1 MVIQHPLAI
10 LVLLYCFISIV
21 AFKRCAKKAATLELG
36 KRAEKV
42 LLTIVLMLLVSWAT
56 YCVGEEV
63 KDKWYLVAMLCYVSV
78 ALLDLGAILIFA
90 WYSFKKA
97 SMIFDF
103 VILLLRYG
111 PNEAEDIVI
120 RRLQNRRGDK
130 EETRLEQ
137 P

>member
-21 AFKRCAKKAATLELG
+21 AFKRSAKKAATLELG
-36 KRAEKV
+36 KRAERV
-42 LLTIVLMLLVSWAT
+42 LLTIVLMLLVSWAI
-56 YCVGEEV
+56 YGVGEEV
-63 KDKWYLVAMLCYVSV
+63 KDKWYLVAISCYVSV
-78 ALLDLGAILIFA
+78 VLLDLGATFIFA
-90 WYSFKKA
+90 WYSFKKG

-111 PNEAEDIVI
+111 PNEAENIVI

-130 EETRLEQ
+130 EETKLER